1 MYQSSQICSADGV
14 GVDSHAYDR
23 ADVAVVQ
30 ASMANSRGSMA
41 AAAACLALAL
51 AASVTDAKPQHT
63 GFIRMQDGKF
73 VDQECREFN
82 FVGANA

>member
-1 MYQSSQICSADGV
+1 LL
-14 GVDSHAYDR
+14 
-23 ADVAVVQ
+23 DVQ
-30 ASMANSRGSMA
+30 TNMASSRGQMA
-41 AAAACLALAL
+41 AAAACLFGLVL
-51 AASVTDAKPQHT
+51 VASVADAQPVHR